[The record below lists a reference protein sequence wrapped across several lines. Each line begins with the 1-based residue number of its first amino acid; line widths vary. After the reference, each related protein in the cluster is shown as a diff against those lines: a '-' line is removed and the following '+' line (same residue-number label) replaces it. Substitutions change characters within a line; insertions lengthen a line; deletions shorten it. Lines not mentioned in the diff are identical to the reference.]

1 MIRRMLL
8 AGMMLL
14 ATACASTGTGT
25 STRSTYQRDLITEAE
40 MKAEATQYS
49 NLLDVVNGLRPNWM
63 RPPLGASGASAASGP
78 VIWLDGREFG
88 EADMMKQLS
97 KDSAVSLRYYSA
109 TAAQSK
115 FGMRE
120 ARPVIEIT
128 TRGR

>member
-14 ATACASTGTGT
+14 ATACASAGT
-25 STRSTYQRDLITEAE
+25 STRSTYQRDLISEAE

-49 NLLDVVNGLRPNWM
+49 NLLDVVSGLRPNWL

-78 VIWLDGREFG
+78 VVWLDGREFG
-88 EADMMKQLS
+88 EAEMMKQLS

>member
-14 ATACASTGTGT
+14 ATACASAGSG
-25 STRSTYQRDLITEAE
+25 TRSSYQRDLITETE

-49 NLLDVVNGLRPNWM
+49 NLLDVVSGLRPNWL
-63 RPPLGASGASAASGP
+63 RPPLAGSGASAASGP
-78 VIWLDGREFG
+78 VVWLDGREFG